1 MATTTVPAFLDAL
14 KTALE
19 ARAGLVG
26 VTIATCPL
34 AEEAIES
41 IEFGYR
47 ITGTQGW
54 AAMGQRRRED
64 NYVITGIVWIAK
76 DGGGE
81 TAQAAAKEAR
91 DRVYE
96 LFAELEAQ
104 LRDTPWLTNIVAGL
118 GAQLTRVDFDQW
130 YDDAKRIARMTF
142 EISVSGRI

>member
-19 ARAGLVG
+19 ARAGLAG

-34 AEEAIES
+34 KEEAIES

-54 AAMGQRRRED
+54 AAFGQRSRED

-76 DGGGE
+76 DGAGE
-81 TAQAAAKEAR
+81 TVAKEAR
-91 DRVYE
+91 GRVYD
-96 LFAELEAQ
+96 LFAELEEQ
-104 LRDTPWLTNIVAGL
+104 LRDQPWLTNVVAGL
-118 GAQLTRVDFDQW
+118 GAQLTRADFDQW

-142 EISVSGRI
+142 DISVSGRI